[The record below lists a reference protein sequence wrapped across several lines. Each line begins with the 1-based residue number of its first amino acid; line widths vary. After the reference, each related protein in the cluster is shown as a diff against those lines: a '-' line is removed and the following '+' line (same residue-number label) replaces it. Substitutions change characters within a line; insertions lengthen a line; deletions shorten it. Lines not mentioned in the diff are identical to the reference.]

1 MDSTQWQSFLKSCL
15 DILRNGESKFDGL
28 KAINEFITLITLK
41 LIENRICDK
50 NNDVIDEN
58 INIPIGVDCKMTNIY
73 NNYCTID
80 KMKIKTSA
88 NDLYDI
94 MYNKFRIFDIIQDF
108 DDDMNVIS
116 ETRTRNSNE
125 ECIIIRFNSITDN
138 LNRATKNT
146 NDSKTLTSFD
156 KTHSKDIQLII
167 KKIHETFQNTNI
179 DDFDYDAFGDAYEKM
194 IADEL
199 GNSSKRYG
207 QYFTKRDL
215 ISLII
220 NELDIKSTDKC
231 YDPSCGTGGFIL
243 GFSKKFKTDKNFIE
257 NNIHGNEILE
267 EVHKTMAFNMLAYN
281 IDGCIG
287 NISNTDSITLQHHLN
302 TLKKFDVVG
311 ANPPFGM
318 SINCEIKDFS
328 VIVKDSVALFLQHIY
343 FCLKDGGRAGIVIDR
358 GILNNGVDKKNSW
371 EKRLRKFLIEHTSI
385 NKIINLPTGI
395 FKHTN
400 FATSVIFFTKGQP
413 TTNIKYIEGYFDA
426 SDKGKGEKTL
436 LLGDEKII
444 TIKQI
449 KEKNYSLKYDDY
461 FKIQETMTNDNKWIK
476 LGDIIK
482 YVKYESKKD
491 EHKTENGIYPFY
503 NSTIKNHLYCDEFT
517 NDDECLIINKVN
529 GTGKCKIFYNNGK
542 FSATSAVIIFK
553 PKNNDI
559 LIKYLYYYLIINKF
573 IIESKYAGGDKKS
586 LSNANFETV
595 LIPNL
600 SIQHQEEIVQF
611 LDEIYQKYR
620 IEDTIKYMKDSKI
633 FNLLIEK
640 NYDGFNRIMFYQ
652 ENIPILINE
661 LENIPIKKNNYIQS
675 LFKTVNGKMMRL
687 GDLVEIKFGT
697 RITKSKDGKSEK
709 DSDVYPV
716 YGGGDITFYT
726 NNYNRDGE
734 TIIMSRFGVSPKC
747 VRIINGK
754 IFLNDSAMSI
764 HIKGNNSI
772 EYIKNYLVY
781 NQDRIF
787 KNYTGGQAQLNMET
801 NKLLDEFKIPIPS
814 LQSQLNIIE
823 KINKLNE
830 PLSHYESYTKILNEE
845 LQNIRQ
851 TINNLTKLETNI
863 DIDTIIESDS
873 VIESDT
879 NNEILVETIKQEQ
892 STDEEITK
900 TKKKI
905 IKQKQPIDGNIIKV
919 KKLTKTKT

>member
-73 NNYCTID
+73 NNYCTIE

-94 MYNKFRIFDIIQDF
+94 MYNKFRIFDIIQEF

-220 NELDIKSTDKC
+220 NELNIKSTDKC

-287 NISNTDSITLQHHLN
+287 NISNTDSITLQHHQK
-302 TLKKFDVVG
+302 TLKQFDVVG

-318 SINCEIKDFS
+318 SINCEIKDFPI
-328 VIVKDSVALFLQHIY
+328 IVKDSVALFLQHIY
-343 FCLKDGGRAGIVIDR
+343 FSLKDSGRAGIVIDR

-436 LLGDEKII
+436 LLGEEKII
-444 TIKQI
+444 NIKQI

-476 LGDIIK
+476 LGEVCEIK
-482 YVKYESKKD
+482 YGTRITKSKNGKSEKD
-491 EHKTENGIYPFY
+491 SDVYPVYGGGDITFYTDKFNREGQTIILSRFGVSLKCVRVING
-503 NSTIKNHLYCDEFT
+503 
-517 NDDECLIINKVN
+517 
-529 GTGKCKIFYNNGK
+529 KIFLND
-542 FSATSAVIIFK
+542 SAMSINTKTNVLINF
-553 PKNNDI
+553 
-559 LIKYLYYYLIINKF
+559 IKYYLLFNQSCIYKNFTAGQAQLNIETNKLLNEF
-573 IIESKYAGGDKKS
+573 
-586 LSNANFETV
+586 

-687 GDLVEIKFGT
+687 GDLVEIK
-697 RITKSKDGKSEK
+697 KGKAFNTSEMVNGDYK
-709 DSDVYPV
+709 VI
-716 YGGGDITFYT
+716 GGGFIPMKEYTHNEYNTEENEILISNDGAYAGYLNRFDEKMFITGHC
-726 NNYNRDGE
+726 NKIIPNKQIYNDYLYYYLKSNQDF
-734 TIIMSRFGVSPKC
+734 I
-747 VRIINGK
+747 
-754 IFLNDSAMSI
+754 
-764 HIKGNNSI
+764 
-772 EYIKNYLVY
+772 IKNY
-781 NQDRIF
+781 Q
-787 KNYTGGQAQLNMET
+787 KGQAQPSLDKH
-801 NKLLDEFKIPIPS
+801 KLLEFKIPLPS
-814 LQSQLNIIE
+814 LQSQLDIIE

-845 LQNIRQ
+845 LLNIRL
-851 TINNLTKLETNI
+851 TINNLTKLET
-863 DIDTIIESDS
+863 TVESDS

-892 STDEEITK
+892 STDNEIIKEITK

-905 IKQKQPIDGNIIKV
+905 NKQKQQIDGNIIKV